1 MARKSGAG
9 GVILVALVLAL
20 VTAYMIWAYFRKM
33 DEQSKKNWQ
42 PVVVAKQDLKVRT
55 KITRDMLELAPFP
68 KELIAENAV
77 TDISKAENLMLS
89 RDIRSKEQIRTSD
102 LMAEG
107 AAPTLAYKVPEGM
120 RAIAIG
126 AGEVMSVG
134 ASVQPGDHV
143 DIVATYYDQRA
154 KREVTKMLMQNVL
167 VLAVN
172 RGQTDPNDKGGGASS
187 SMTLAVKPEE
197 TELLAA
203 ADRQAALRISL
214 RSVNDTKLVSTEGVS
229 PIDFSGAR
237 VPDEPAAAPGVKVQP
252 VVITAPVPTPRRE
265 EPKRP
270 GMTIIRGTQEQ
281 VTP

>member
-20 VTAYMIWAYFRKM
+20 VTAYLIWAYFRKM
-33 DEQSKKNWQ
+33 DEQSRKNWQ
-42 PVVVAKQDLKVRT
+42 PVVVAKQDLKIRT
-55 KITRDMLELAPFP
+55 KVTRDMLELAAFP

-77 TDISKAENLMLS
+77 TDISKAENLMTA
-89 RDIRSKEQIRTSD
+89 RDIRSKEQIRSND
-102 LMAEG
+102 LMLEG

-143 DIVATYYDQRA
+143 DIVATYHDRRA
-154 KREVTKMLMQNVL
+154 KQDVTRMIMQNVM

-172 RGQTDPNDKGGGASS
+172 RGQTDPGDKGGGASS
-187 SMTLAVKPEE
+187 SMTLAVRPDKA
-197 TELLAA
+197 ELLAA

-214 RSVNDTKLVSTEGVS
+214 RPVNDTNVFETVVVTVD
-229 PIDFSGAR
+229 DFSGQKPPA
-237 VPDEPAAAPGVKVQP
+237 EPEVSPPTGPRVQP
-252 VVITAPVPTPRRE
+252 VVITAPYVRE
-265 EPKRP
+265 EPKKR
-270 GMTIIRGTQEQ
+270 GLVIIRGTQESQ
-281 VTP
+281 